1 MLLPGRYNLGSDHR
15 LSTPPPTITQ
25 PMGAVWS
32 SSWLLQT
39 LPSCTPHALVTAEQ
53 FVRRG
58 QEGACHSPCSPGPQ
72 LSCK

>member
-1 MLLPGRYNLGSDHR
+1 MCLF
-15 LSTPPPTITQ
+15 LSLENSTASFHPPPTITQ